1 MGELHFVC
9 LFKGDAMAVPATIAV
24 NRSLMNVAI
33 PMTYL
38 EYADVELGVVRMIN
52 IEQRGLL

>member
-9 LFKGDAMAVPATIAV
+9 LFKGDVMAVPATIAI

-33 PMTYL
+33 TMTCL
-38 EYADVELGVVRMIN
+38 EYEDVKLGVVRMIN